1 MSLNFNLILVL
12 LVLFACQKR
21 QAQQITWAASSHWIN
36 ENAELEDS
44 LNLEEF
50 MRRSFYLSS
59 AIRWNEFGNCI
70 RVKRQEYLA
79 PRQYEQLELND
90 SLWQVLQLLL
100 QDSMVFKTKQ
110 MEPQNDGEF
119 ALYCGF
125 QYSLSWKDAYGAEKS
140 VVYIPPY
147 ANESLLKLHSLF
159 LSLLDYPTK
168 PLSTHLDTLQL
179 DSEVYGLVK
188 ALTPAPRIQTK
199 LRFIPPE
206 IHPEKD

>member
-1 MSLNFNLILVL
+1 MSLKFNLILML
-12 LVLFACQKR
+12 LVLFACQNR
-21 QAQQITWAASSHWIN
+21 QAQQVTWAASSHWLN

-79 PRQYEQLELND
+79 PRKYEQLELND
-90 SLWQVLQLLL
+90 SLWQVLKLLL
-100 QDSMVFKTKQ
+100 QDSMVFKTNQ
-110 MEPQNDGEF
+110 TGPQNDEEF

-125 QYSLSWKDAYGAEKS
+125 QYSLSWKDACGEEKS

-147 ANESLLKLHSLF
+147 ANESLLQLHSLF
-159 LSLLDYPTK
+159 LSLLDYQAK
-168 PLSTHLDTLQL
+168 PLSTQLDTLQL

-188 ALTPAPRIQTK
+188 SLSPAPRIQSTI
-199 LRFIPPE
+199 RFVPPE
-206 IHPEKD
+206 LFPENE